1 VVLST
6 ISKIVMSKEYEK
18 ADLQNLPACA
28 AEFIKLVIKKMRY
41 RRKVRQDVQAEL
53 AVHFEDELKDC
64 ASDEEKEQKAQKLI
78 AEFGEPKLLAVLMRR
93 AKKRCR
99 PIWKKVLVRGLQ
111 VFGVIFLYLLIC
123 SSPLII
129 GRPTIKVNYADWLN
143 EFVRADRDA
152 ADNARP
158 YYEKAI
164 ELYVE
169 MPDWLIKSKAK
180 WPTDFNDAQL
190 RPLVSWLED
199 NRKSLETL
207 RMAAQ
212 RPYYWSRYQKSGEAQ
227 LVETLMP
234 DVMKS
239 LPGYKNLARAM
250 RWQIQL
256 QAYNGDVDSALRD
269 CAVLQKLGNHLH
281 GQGLLIEQLVGVAIE
296 ALAHSE
302 ISTVLRKTDVPAE
315 SLSTI
320 QEELTKQF
328 EKRKLL
334 VSIEA
339 EKVLWYD
346 LIQRGFTDDG
356 QGDGRVLGRGLPY
369 VVQDSKDFFWRL
381 LTFRYPSRQEFV
393 AKIDEYF
400 EQVDQLFEETPWDL
414 HNKDEDVDE
423 WDQIFEQSNL
433 MMLRIVGPAYEMLSQ
448 IAWRTE
454 THRIALLALLAI
466 MRFEKDKG
474 LYPTSLDELVSA
486 SYLNK
491 LPKDPYSDGP
501 LIYNRTDDGFLLY
514 SFGTNLRDD
523 GGRFGQGKDGKPRMW
538 ADDGDWVFWPVLN
551 SEVNK

>member
-1 VVLST
+1 
-6 ISKIVMSKEYEK
+6 MSKGHK
-18 ADLQNLPACA
+18 NADFQNLPACA
-28 AEFIKLVIKKMRY
+28 AEFIKLVVKKMRY
-41 RRKVRQDVQAEL
+41 RRKVRRDVQAEL
-53 AVHFEDELKDC
+53 SAHFEDELKDC

-129 GRPTIKVNYADWLN
+129 GRPTIKVNYVDWLN
-143 EFVRADRDA
+143 KFVQAGKDER
-152 ADNARP
+152 DNARKYCEQAAALYVKMP
-158 YYEKAI
+158 QGLSAKPPKLPEDLNDVELNILPGWLQDSKGAI
-164 ELYVE
+164 EVLRQGSLCPAYWNKYQGDE
-169 MPDWLIKSKAK
+169 TELSKG
-180 WPTDFNDAQL
+180 L
-190 RPLVSWLED
+190 
-199 NRKSLETL
+199 
-207 RMAAQ
+207 MANTM
-212 RPYYWSRYQKSGEAQ
+212 EI
-227 LVETLMP
+227 
-234 DVMKS
+234 
-239 LPGYKNLARAM
+239 LPSYRHMAFAM
-250 RWQIQL
+250 LWQIRYELYKGDIKRAL
-256 QAYNGDVDSALRD
+256 QD
-269 CAVLQKLGNHLH
+269 CVFLQRFGGHLY

-296 ALAHSE
+296 ALAHGE
-302 ISTVLRKTDVPAE
+302 ISSILKNADVPADVLRFLHNE
-315 SLSTI
+315 LEKPFKKQELIISL
-320 QEELTKQF
+320 K
-328 EKRKLL
+328 
-334 VSIEA
+334 A

-346 LIQRGFTDDG
+346 LIQRTFTDDG
-356 QGDGRVLGRGLPY
+356 QGDGRVLKQGLPY

-414 HNKDEDVDE
+414 HNKDADVDE
-423 WDQIFEQSNL
+423 WDQIFEQSSL

-466 MRFEKDKG
+466 MRHDKDKG
-474 LYPTSLDELVSA
+474 LYPAGLDELVA
-486 SYLNK
+486 AGYLK
-491 LPKDPYSDGP
+491 KPPMDPYSDGP
-501 LIYNRTDDGFLLY
+501 LVYKRTDDGFLLY